1 MPSALVTVKLGAAT
15 SPVVGSMLVFNAL
28 ATGFNWLTF
37 TPSVSA
43 VPLATLVTLLPPLFS
58 PPLVS
63 DTGEPAVPLAIVR
76 PLLPNTLSP
85 AVTCGVVS
93 PSVVSTLLPTVTLLN
108 ATSSAVSIVSSLPL
122 RFTRMF
128 LPCFTVTVSPAAIF
142 SLSLSASSFA
152 FSFQPLSAVAFTDLI
167 ASWMVFSPVPPISSV
182 DTLPFSFLASPPK
195 MFFRFTWVASSW
207 ASVAALFESANGAA
221 PNVVLLSPLTVPVV
235 PSMLTGLPLS
245 CPILTVSASFSCTP
259 PSTVSLTMLLSP
271 LMLIV
276 PPNAYLLLPVVPP
289 TLMPLVTS
297 SPTLSKAS

>member
-1 MPSALVTVKLGAAT
+1 M
-15 SPVVGSMLVFNAL
+15 FR
-28 ATGFNWLTF
+28 
-37 TPSVSA
+37 PSV
-43 VPLATLVTLLPPLFS
+43 
-58 PPLVS
+58 VS
-63 DTGEPAVPLAIVR
+63 
-76 PLLPNTLSP
+76 TLSP
-85 AVTCGVVS
+85 AVTLGVVS
-93 PSVVSTLLPTVTLLN
+93 PVVVSTLSPTVTLLN

-207 ASVAALFESANGAA
+207 ASVAALFDPANGAA

-259 PSTVSLTMLLSP
+259 PLAVSLTMLLSP
-271 LMLIV
+271 LMLTV
-276 PPNAYLLLPVVPP
+276 SPNAYLLLPSVPP

-297 SPTLSKAS
+297 SPTLSNAS